1 MTGTHTRPRRSVMAD
16 PVGALLRQWRAA
28 RRMSQLDLAL
38 EANVSSRHLSFVET
52 GKSQASR
59 EMIMKLA
66 HALAMPLRERNALL
80 VAAGY
85 APMYAETPLTTP
97 ELERVR
103 GAMDL
108 ILQQQEPYPAY
119 VIDRYWDLVRTN
131 ASAQRLIGALRT
143 GGAHGNVVRQVFD
156 PNDIRAAIVNWEEVA
171 SDLMR
176 HLHAQ
181 VAASPSDDR
190 AGDLLAE
197 ALSYPDVPRS
207 WRTRELGTGPAPLLT
222 IVLRTPEHD
231 VRFFSTITTFGTPR
245 DVTLD
250 ELHIECWFPV
260 DDVTARF
267 CEALATPSP

>member
-1 MTGTHTRPRRSVMAD
+1 MAD
-16 PVGALLRQWRAA
+16 PVGVLLRQWRGA

-38 EANVSSRHLSFVET
+38 EAGVSSRHLSFVET

-59 EMIMKLA
+59 EMITRLA

-131 ASAQRLIGALRT
+131 ASAQRLIGAL
-143 GGAHGNVVRQVFD
+143 
-156 PNDIRAAIVNWEEVA
+156 
-171 SDLMR
+171 
-176 HLHAQ
+176 
-181 VAASPSDDR
+181 
-190 AGDLLAE
+190 
-197 ALSYPDVPRS
+197 
-207 WRTRELGTGPAPLLT
+207 
-222 IVLRTPEHD
+222 
-231 VRFFSTITTFGTPR
+231 
-245 DVTLD
+245 
-250 ELHIECWFPV
+250 
-260 DDVTARF
+260 
-267 CEALATPSP
+267 

>member
-1 MTGTHTRPRRSVMAD
+1 MTGAHTRPRPSFMAD
-16 PVGALLRQWRAA
+16 PVGVLLRQWRGA

-38 EANVSSRHLSFVET
+38 EAGVSSRHLSFVET

-85 APMYAETPLTTP
+85 APVYAETPLATP

-131 ASAQRLIGALRT
+131 APAQRLIGALRT

-156 PNDIRAAIVNWEEVA
+156 PNDIRAVIVNWEEVA
-171 SDLMR
+171 SDLIR

-181 VAASPSDDR
+181 VAASPSDER
-190 AGDLLAE
+190 ARDLLAE
-197 ALSYPDVPRS
+197 ALSYPDVPQS

-222 IVLRTPEHD
+222 IALRTPEHA

-250 ELHIECWFPV
+250 ELHIECWFPA
-260 DDVTARF
+260 DDETARF
-267 CEALATPSP
+267 CQALATSSP